1 MLIPDSKEAGFDV
14 VCKPARACVCM
25 CFVCACGN
33 VHLCVLYVCVHIE
46 MSISGVFPSLFTLVF
61 ATETL
66 LERGIHQFSQPACLK
81 DLSASASLAQEL
93 LLAQSPSFVRG
104 HWVQKLD
111 PHVFFF
117 CPKYFASSES
127 PSPRTCFSQSSVS
140 LEKGLGQCILS
151 SVLESR
157 ERPWRE
163 AEQPTDSL
171 CPSEPKANPSSKP
184 DSWAP
189 LTSRLPPQRPLPS
202 PPPQSLDE
210 STRGKICWRRKTGSG
225 GRSRGAEVPR

>member
-61 ATETL
+61 ATGTL
-66 LERGIHQFSQPACLK
+66 RECGIHQFSQPACLK

-93 LLAQSPSFVRG
+93 LLAQCTQLCTWALGTEVRSSCFLSQVFYQLRISFTSYLLFTV
-104 HWVQKLD
+104 L
-111 PHVFFF
+111 
-117 CPKYFASSES
+117 C
-127 PSPRTCFSQSSVS
+127 VS
-140 LEKGLGQCILS
+140 GEGPGQCTLS

-157 ERPWRE
+157 ERPRRE
-163 AEQPTDSL
+163 AEQPADSL
-171 CPSEPKANPSSKP
+171 CPSEPKAHPSSKP

>member
-117 CPKYFASSES
+117 VPSILPAQNLLHLVLAFHS
-127 PSPRTCFSQSSVS
+127 P
-140 LEKGLGQCILS
+140 
-151 SVLESR
+151 
-157 ERPWRE
+157 
-163 AEQPTDSL
+163 L
-171 CPSEPKANPSSKP
+171 C
-184 DSWAP
+184 
-189 LTSRLPPQRPLPS
+189 L
-202 PPPQSLDE
+202 
-210 STRGKICWRRKTGSG
+210 WRRAWDSASLAQFLNPGRGHG
-225 GRSRGAEVPR
+225 GKPSNLLIVSAQASPKRTPLASPTVGLL

>member
-61 ATETL
+61 ATGTL
-66 LERGIHQFSQPACLK
+66 RECRIHQFSQPACLK

-104 HWVQKLD
+104 HWAQKLD
-111 PHVFFF
+111 PHVF
-117 CPKYFASSES
+117 CPKYFTSSES

-140 LEKGLGQCILS
+140 LEKGL
-151 SVLESR
+151 
-157 ERPWRE
+157 
-163 AEQPTDSL
+163 DS
-171 CPSEPKANPSSKP
+171 
-184 DSWAP
+184 AP
-189 LTSRLPPQRPLPS
+189 LAQFLNPGRGHGGKPSNLLIVSAQVSPKRTPLAS
-202 PPPQSLDE
+202 PTAGLL
-210 STRGKICWRRKTGSG
+210 
-225 GRSRGAEVPR
+225 